1 MLANLL
7 LNGQNP
13 LLTDAPTP
21 WGLYF
26 QDSASPSFEG
36 IVELHDQIMF
46 YLVIILFGVA
56 WVMGSSMKTFSSSRT
71 EIVHKYSNHGTLI
84 ELIWTI
90 SPALVLVAIAFPS
103 FKLLYL
109 MDDVLDPAMTVK
121 AVGHQWYWSYEYSDF
136 VNDDGESIEFD
147 SYMVPED
154 DLEDGQLR
162 QLEVDSRVIVPVNT
176 HIRFIVTGADVIH
189 DFAVPA
195 LALKIDATPGRLN
208 QASVLIQREGVF
220 YGQCSEICGVLHS
233 SMPICI
239 EAVSV
244 EKYLAWLDSQA

>member
-1 MLANLL
+1 MFLKTRQGFLTLVKKLTIVWRHEWKQLTYYNYINLIPGYNTRLSVSLLFFFELIATDWVTYGWEIYIIIL
-7 LNGQNP
+7 LNVQSKIN
-13 LLTDAPTP
+13 L
-21 WGLYF
+21 
-26 QDSASPSFEG
+26 
-36 IVELHDQIMF
+36 
-46 YLVIILFGVA
+46 
-56 WVMGSSMKTFSSSRT
+56 
-71 EIVHKYSNHGTLI
+71 
-84 ELIWTI
+84 
-90 SPALVLVAIAFPS
+90 
-103 FKLLYL
+103 
-109 MDDVLDPAMTVK
+109 
-121 AVGHQWYWSYEYSDF
+121 HQWYWSYEYSDF

-147 SYMVPED
+147 SYMIPGE

-195 LALKIDATPGRLN
+195 LGLKIDATPGRLN

-233 SMPICI
+233 AMPIAI